1 MEIKEQ
7 AIELMKLLKLH
18 PNVIK
23 EFKDEN
29 KLNRSESGLGIL
41 YWLTDEEKEIVRDFE
56 QTNPD
61 KLVYHLIKTETSDF
75 GTIYDLLYVT
85 SYEEEWQLNRENLKD
100 NLVMSYTV
108 TEFAECG
115 PIKIKC
121 INGGLARIY

>member
-29 KLNRSESGLGIL
+29 KLNRSECGLVIL
-41 YWLTDEEKEIVRDFE
+41 YWLTDEEKQLVSDFE
-56 QTNPD
+56 KEHKD
-61 KLVYHLIKTETSDF
+61 YLVYHVIKTETADF

-85 SYEEEWQLNRENLKD
+85 SYEEEWQLEREDLKI
-100 NLVMSYTV
+100 NLVMSYTI
-108 TEFAECG
+108 TEFPECG
-115 PIKIKC
+115 PIKVKS
-121 INGGLARIY
+121 INGGLARIF